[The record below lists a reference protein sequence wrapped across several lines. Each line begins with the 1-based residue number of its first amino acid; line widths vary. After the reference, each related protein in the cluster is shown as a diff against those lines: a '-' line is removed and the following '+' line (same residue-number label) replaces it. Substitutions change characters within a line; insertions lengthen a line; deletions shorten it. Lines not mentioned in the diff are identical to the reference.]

1 VSELAGSNVVLVMRV
16 GRAGRFDHVE
26 CMSRLGLRLHLITED
41 PAAPADPRFASV
53 TVIAKAKTT
62 DELTDLTASM
72 IESTGSRCAVT
83 FMELDIVA
91 VGQANARAGVASAR
105 PAADAIARD
114 KSRQRRHLAAH
125 AIASPRC
132 IEVSTEE
139 QALASLHEID
149 GPWICKPTR
158 AADSSHVELAQDH
171 ASVAAALR
179 SIRELVGYRGQN
191 YYEGREE
198 VWALIEEF
206 LPGDEVT
213 CDGVVVGGRFYL
225 GGIHSKQVGQG
236 PWFEEDLYTLPL
248 ADDAAEQEIVELVQR
263 LVASLD
269 LVHSLFNVELRRTQ
283 AGDFRVVEF
292 STRISGGHVYRN
304 ILDAHAIDL
313 VDIYLRAALGDPEQ
327 AARQAEHRHPG
338 RMATCIRFVYRTGI
352 VAENCAGPAANDPAF
367 RAYYPTANPG
377 ERVAAAP
384 AGFDISGLLSV
395 RVPLH
400 AGPHPGYVQETARSL
415 ERQLALRVED
425 IHDAPGHRS
434 GPGSS

>member
-1 VSELAGSNVVLVMRV
+1 MRI
-16 GRAGRFDHVE
+16 GHAARFDHVE

-41 PAAPADPRFASV
+41 PAASDDPRFATV
-53 TVIAKAKTT
+53 TRIGRGKTT
-62 DELTDLTASM
+62 NELAELTGRV

-91 VGQANARAGVASAR
+91 VGQANARAGVAFAR
-105 PAADAIARD
+105 PGADAIARD
-114 KSRQRRHLAAH
+114 KSLQRRHLAAH
-125 AIASPRC
+125 AIPSPGF
-132 IEVSTEE
+132 IEVSAEPS
-139 QALASLHEID
+139 ALAALHEID

-158 AADSSHVELAQDH
+158 AKDSSHVELAQDH

-179 SIRELVGYRGQN
+179 SIRSLVSRRGGS
-191 YYEGREE
+191 YYDGHEE
-198 VWALIEEF
+198 VWALIEEY

-213 CDGVVVGGRFYL
+213 CDGVVVDGRFHL
-225 GGIHSKQVGQG
+225 GGIHAKQVSQG

-248 ADDAAEQEIVELVQR
+248 ADEAAEREVVEIVQR
-263 LVASLD
+263 LVTSLD

-304 ILDAHAIDL
+304 ILDAHAVDL
-313 VDIYLRAALGDPEQ
+313 VEVYLRAVLGDPEQ
-327 AARQAEHRHPG
+327 AARQAEYRHPG

-352 VAENCAGPAANDPAF
+352 VAENCAGQAANHPAF
-367 RAYYPTANPG
+367 RAYYPVAHAG

-384 AGFDISGLLSV
+384 GGFDICGLLSV

-400 AGPHPGYVQETARSL
+400 AGKHPEHVQETARSL
-415 ERQLALRVED
+415 EQQLALRVD
-425 IHDAPGHRS
+425 DSHDAPHQPLPAKIPDALPDR
-434 GPGSS
+434 